1 MVPSL
6 QIDQI
11 LDPACSRVQ
20 IWALGSI
27 RLIFRLV
34 WPVLKEIKTC
44 VHLAEQQRRRETWQR
59 EPKQRE
65 AQKQEAE
72 LRKSTAREESKRS
85 AKTQS
90 TTTSQN
96 EGGQHRHYKTPS
108 SCQHMRWWNRKFHQ
122 RAFLQYEG
130 EESTSLQHCI
140 MSAVSCCAP
149 QQRED

>member
-11 LDPACSRVQ
+11 VQ

-122 RAFLQYEG
+122 RACG
-130 EESTSLQHCI
+130 
-140 MSAVSCCAP
+140 SCRRHMPYYTFRCPGCKIVACAGCRDLLR
-149 QQRED
+149 QA